1 MKKKPTSVSTG
12 LQKRVKRSIH
22 VKGKWKAVAL
32 DPSLFSEEG
41 LEGLVCFEEVTNY
54 CLVDS
59 KKAAAEAEK
68 QLKKKEKK
76 KAKKRK
82 VGVEDEA
89 GEKVASESEDG
100 EVTTEP
106 ANKKAKK
113 KKNKKLKAKE
123 SIQSDTVIQED
134 AAACEEAGEDVSAKG
149 CIKATSSD
157 PDDQTKPAKKSNKKK
172 KRGQKQQ
179 GEKDTAS
186 EEQSKLESKSEP
198 QTLDEETSTKDK
210 VTKPSK
216 QQQNN
221 WTYASLSSCKDR
233 NADVSAWKDLFVPSP
248 VLKALS
254 SLGFGSPTP
263 IQALTLPSA
272 IRDHMDILGAAET
285 GKIQC
290 LVTYVP

>member
-1 MKKKPTSVSTG
+1 ME
-12 LQKRVKRSIH
+12 
-22 VKGKWKAVAL
+22 L

-54 CLVDS
+54 RLVDS
-59 KKAAAEAEK
+59 EKAAAEAEK

-76 KAKKRK
+76 KGKKRK
-82 VGVEDEA
+82 ASVEEGA
-89 GEKVASESEDG
+89 GDKVDSESKDG
-100 EVTTEP
+100 EETTEP
-106 ANKKAKK
+106 VNKKAKK
-113 KKNKKLKAKE
+113 RKNKKSKAKE
-123 SIQSDTVIQED
+123 SIQPDTAKQED
-134 AAACEEAGEDVSAKG
+134 GAACEEAGEDASAEG
-149 CIKATSSD
+149 YINATSSD
-157 PDDQTKPAKKSNKKK
+157 PDDPTKPAKKSNKKK

-179 GEKDTAS
+179 GHKDTGS
-186 EEQSKLESKSEP
+186 EEQPKGGSKSEP
-198 QTLDEETSTKDK
+198 QTLDEETSIKDK

-216 QQQNN
+216 KQQNN
-221 WTYASLSSCKDR
+221 WTNASLSGCKDR
-233 NADVSAWKDLFVPSP
+233 NTDVSAWKNLFVPSP

-290 LVTYVP
+290 LATYVP

>member
-1 MKKKPTSVSTG
+1 MKKKPTSVSNG
-12 LQKRVKRSIH
+12 KQKRVKRSIH
-22 VKGKWKAVAL
+22 VKGKWKAVEL

-54 CLVDS
+54 RLVDS
-59 KKAAAEAEK
+59 EKAAAEAEK

-82 VGVEDEA
+82 ASVEEEA
-89 GEKVASESEDG
+89 GEKVASENEDG
-100 EVTTEP
+100 EETTEP
-106 ANKKAKK
+106 ASKKAKK
-113 KKNKKLKAKE
+113 KKNKKPKAKE
-123 SIQSDTVIQED
+123 SIESDTVIQED
-134 AAACEEAGEDVSAKG
+134 AAACTEAGEDASAKG
-149 CIKATSSD
+149 CIKVTSSD
-157 PDDQTKPAKKSNKKK
+157 PDEQTKPAKKSNKKK

-186 EEQSKLESKSEP
+186 EDQPKLESKSEP
-198 QTLDEETSTKDK
+198 QTLDGSTKDK

-216 QQQNN
+216 KQQNN
-221 WTYASLSSCKDR
+221 WTNASLSSCKDR
-233 NADVSAWKDLFVPSP
+233 NVDVSAWKDLFVPSP